1 VSEARAARFKRLEPL
16 IDRALELEGDV
27 RERFLALMAD
37 IHPDLIADLRRALQD
52 DALPDIGAVAAS
64 ATAAPATDRRG
75 LTIGNWK
82 LVERLGRGGMSSVY
96 RAERIVPPGMQAAVK
111 LLRGGDIARRDL
123 FERERGLLARLVHPS
138 IARLLDGG
146 SHRDQPYLVLELAH
160 GLDLDD
166 WLEQVRPDYRRR
178 MAVLLQIA
186 EAVAFAHGNGVLHRD
201 LKPSNVRVDGADRIK
216 LLDFGIGK
224 SMDAT
229 AGATRHQAL
238 TPDFCA
244 PEQLLGEPTGP
255 FTDVYA
261 LGALLYLML
270 TDRGP
275 FPRFEGNW
283 AALFESAACREPE
296 TPSRAVYGL
305 PSAPLH
311 AANNPAALDAL
322 AQRALRRD
330 PAQRHASAMQFAQE
344 LLQAR
349 R

>member
-1 VSEARAARFKRLEPL
+1 MNDARAARFKRLEPL
-16 IDRALELEGDV
+16 IDRALELDGDA

-37 IHPDLIADLRRALQD
+37 IHPDLISDLRRALQS

-82 LVERLGRGGMSSVY
+82 LIERLGRGGMSSVY
-96 RAERIVPPGMQAAVK
+96 RAERLMPPGLQAAVK
-111 LLRGGDIARRDL
+111 LLRGGDLARRDL
-123 FERERGLLARLVHPS
+123 FERERGLLARLAHPG

-178 MAVLLQIA
+178 MAVLMQVA

-201 LKPSNVRVDGADRIK
+201 LKPSNVRVDGADRSK

-229 AGATRHQAL
+229 PGATRHQAL
-238 TPDFCA
+238 TPDFAA

-255 FTDVYA
+255 WTDVYS
-261 LGALLYLML
+261 LGSLLYLML

-275 FPRFEGNW
+275 FPRFEGDW
-283 AALFESAACREPE
+283 AALFESASRREPPP
-296 TPSRAVYGL
+296 PSNVVHAD
-305 PSAPLH
+305 PAAPLH
-311 AANNPAALDAL
+311 SAPRPAALDSLAL
-322 AQRALRRD
+322 RALSRD
-330 PAQRHASAMQFAQE
+330 PARRHPSAMQFAQE

>member
-1 VSEARAARFKRLEPL
+1 MSEARAARFKRLEPL
-16 IDRALELEGDV
+16 IDRALELEGRA
-27 RERFLALMAD
+27 RERFLALCAE
-37 IHPDLIADLRRALQD
+37 IHPDLIADLRRALQS

-75 LTIGNWK
+75 LSIGNWK
-82 LVERLGRGGMSSVY
+82 LIERLGRGGMSSVY
-96 RAERIVPPGMQAAVK
+96 RAERIVPAGLQAAVK
-111 LLRGGDIARRDL
+111 LLRGGDVARRDL

-146 SHRDQPYLVLELAH
+146 SHRDQPYLVLELAN

-166 WLEQVRPDYRRR
+166 WLEQVRPDHRRR

-186 EAVAFAHGNGVLHRD
+186 EAVAFAHANGVLHRD

-224 SMDAT
+224 SMDA
-229 AGATRHQAL
+229 APGVTRHHAL
-238 TPDFCA
+238 TPDFAA

-255 FTDVYA
+255 WTDVYA
-261 LGALLYLML
+261 LGSLLYFML

-275 FPRFEGNW
+275 YPRFEGDW
-283 AALFESAACREPE
+283 AALLDRASQREPQA
-296 TPSRAVYGL
+296 PSHAVRGL
-305 PSAPLH
+305 PTAPMQ
-311 AANNPAALDAL
+311 AATNPAALDAL
-322 AQRALRRD
+322 VLRALSRD
-330 PAQRHASAMQFAQE
+330 PARRHAGALQFAQE

>member
-1 VSEARAARFKRLEPL
+1 MSDARAARFKRLEPL
-16 IDRALELEGDV
+16 IDRALELEGDA

-75 LTIGNWK
+75 LSIGNWK

-96 RAERIVPPGMQAAVK
+96 RAERIVPAGLQAAVK
-111 LLRGGDIARRDL
+111 LLRGGDHARRDL
-123 FERERGLLARLVHPS
+123 FERERGLLARLVHPG

-186 EAVAFAHGNGVLHRD
+186 EAVAFAHGQGVLHRD

-224 SMDAT
+224 SLDALP
-229 AGATRHQAL
+229 GVTRFHAL
-238 TPDFCA
+238 TPDFAA
-244 PEQLLGEPTGP
+244 PEQLLGEPTGAA
-255 FTDVYA
+255 TDVYA
-261 LGALLYLML
+261 LGALLYWML

-275 FPRFEGNW
+275 FPPFAGDW
-283 AALFESAACREPE
+283 AALLEAA
-296 TPSRAVYGL
+296 PSRRPVAPSFAVRDR
-305 PSAPLH
+305 PDAPLH
-311 AANNPAALDAL
+311 AAANPAALDAL
-322 AQRALRRD
+322 ALRALARD
-330 PAQRHASAMQFAQE
+330 PARRHPGAMQFAQE